1 VKNAILVPLDGTVQA
16 EQALAVAVAVAQRTR
31 AELHPVLV
39 HLTDYYR
46 DLFASTKDIPS
57 AERVLE
63 LRETEYLASIGEE
76 LASSG
81 VKVHAPVVLHGDVAE
96 AVAEHALHTRTQ
108 GVVMTTHPRG
118 VLERIL
124 VPNLAQGLRR
134 RLSVPMIFVRTDAE
148 VSTAQTSAR
157 AAAMDVVLVALDGSA
172 DAEAALGEAVEIA
185 GESAKY
191 VLLRVV
197 SLPPQLSSLY
207 LPQSTILYHQDE
219 EKLRAEA
226 ADYLSAVE
234 ERLRGRLRHVEKRLG
249 VHSRPGHLIVHA
261 AGEVG
266 ANLVA
271 VGSHGHGALR
281 ETLFGSVTNDVVRDC
296 PVPVLVTRPQH

>member
-1 VKNAILVPLDGTVQA
+1 VKQAILVPLDGTVLA
-16 EQALAVAVAVAQRTR
+16 EQALAVAVAVAARTG

-46 DLFASTKDIPS
+46 DLFASATDIPS

-63 LRETEYLASIGEE
+63 LREREYLASIGES
-76 LASSG
+76 LAGSG

-96 AVAEHALHTRTQ
+96 AVAEHALRTRAR

-124 VPNLAQGLRR
+124 VPSVAQGLRR
-134 RLSVPMIFVRTDAE
+134 RLTVPMIFVRTAPEVGTAE
-148 VSTAQTSAR
+148 RSPR
-157 AAAMDVVLVALDGSA
+157 AAPLDVVLAALDGSS
-172 DAEAALGEAVEIA
+172 DAEAALDEAVEIA
-185 GESAKY
+185 GEAARC

-226 ADYLSAVE
+226 ADYLTAVE

-261 AGEVG
+261 AGEVR

-281 ETLFGSVTNDVVRDC
+281 ETLFGSVANDVLRDC
-296 PVPVLVTRPQH
+296 PVPVLVTRPQQ